1 MKKLISIKYFLFLLC
16 FYSSVLSQNSII
28 DPAGESEFKFERFS
42 TEDGMSSTYVI
53 TIAQDQEGFIWFGTM
68 DGLIKY
74 DGYQYLAYRN
84 IPYDT
89 TSLNDN
95 RIEKIFVDHTGIL
108 WVGTNAGLNR
118 FESSRNS
125 FVRYYPEPSNSNS
138 LTQGQINSIIE
149 DQSKNLWIGTQDGGL
164 FRYERD
170 NDRFTRFL
178 SDPEH
183 PNTLINDQV
192 RILLADKNNFLW
204 IGTGEP
210 FDPAV
215 KGGGLIRL
223 DLSTEATKRFRH
235 DSENPKSLI
244 DDRVSALLE
253 DRDGVLWVGTCRSG
267 LHYYNPL
274 NEEFIRMMPDPE
286 NPNLLHAPQGDMGLW
301 SSCPH
306 VRILHQ
312 DKKGAFWIGTFNG
325 GINYF
330 APATNKMSYYAHDSN
345 DPNSLANNMIFSI
358 LEDRQERIWIGNLL
372 AGYHKIEPSLHKF
385 TTYVNNPIDPNSLS
399 LNNVMGI
406 YEAPKEKGIIWLSSR
421 GGGLNQLDLETGRF
435 TTFQHNPENKNS
447 ISSDIVWTTY
457 EDRTGAFWVGT
468 EEGLDLL
475 DRRTGKFNHHK
486 LKVNDTES
494 SVVNPVVSLYEDRQN
509 NLWIGTW
516 SGGVFRFD
524 RKKGIYKQYDFSD
537 GKHAAYFN
545 SIFLIHEDTKGT
557 IWVGS
562 WMGGLYKYDRQSDTF
577 NPNLQGYGA
586 LCLQE
591 DNEGWFWLGT
601 QKDGLIHIDPLN
613 NSIERYTVADGLPSN
628 SIYGILKDAQGFFW
642 ISTTKGIS
650 KFNPKLKTFSNY
662 DISDGL
668 LANSFNTNSA
678 LKSSSGKMFF
688 GGNEGLVSFFPNRV
702 KNNPYPPDVTIC
714 GLRIGNKSTDILD
727 TKSKKLG
734 IVQLEHN
741 QNDLTFE
748 YVGLH
753 YTDPSQNKYS
763 YILEPYDPNWVDAG
777 TQRTARYTNL
787 DPGEYNFKVKASNS
801 DGVWSEE
808 GKTISIII
816 SSPWWLTW
824 WANTIYLLV
833 TIVAVYGIRK
843 YELNRIRLKNQ
854 LKLESVTSKKLRE
867 LDQVKS
873 RFFANIS
880 HEFRTPLTLI
890 LGQIGNTLSNN
901 LDSKIKSNLEVA
913 NRNGQR
919 LLQLINQLLDLSKI
933 ESGSMSLKSKR
944 TDIVLF
950 IKNIFYSFE
959 SLAKQK
965 EITYNYNCDFYR
977 FEFDFDMRKLEKVF
991 FNLLSNAFKFTPVGG
1006 KIEVTIKH
1014 FLNSTTTNSTKVDK
1028 KTGIIEI
1035 QVADNGSGV
1044 SAENIPHLF
1053 DRFYQ
1058 VDNSS
1063 TREHQGTG
1071 IGLALSKELVELH
1084 GGKISVASEVGA
1096 GSTFIVQLPF
1106 EDCKIV
1112 YDKPKKTEPE
1122 LSEETTGHEKIMEVS
1137 LTVDDKGLSSAKINN
1152 IKNNGKEIIL
1162 VVEDNIDVRNY
1173 IVEQLIS
1180 DFQIFEAEDGEEGIS
1195 LAKTHTPDLI
1205 ITDVMM
1211 PKIDGC
1217 QLTTELKLDEK
1228 TSHIPIIML
1237 TAKAAIDN
1245 KIEGFEIG
1253 ADDYILKPFNSEEL
1267 LVRVKNLIST
1277 RRQLRRKFRKATII
1291 KPSDVTAV
1299 SMDQRFLQKVLNVVD
1314 KCFEDEQF
1322 GVDKLA
1328 EEANMSVSQ
1337 LNRKLR
1343 ALIDQSAGQLIRS
1356 MRLQRAADLLKKE
1369 SGTIAE
1375 ICYQVGFNDQ
1385 TSFTRAFKK
1394 QFGDPPSKY
1403 KVRQKQK

>member
-1 MKKLISIKYFLFLLC
+1 MENRKYFILFLIV
-16 FYSSVLSQNSII
+16 FTFVSSFLNAESNKSDFKKINIEI
-28 DPAGESEFKFERFS
+28 DGEQVF
-42 TEDGMSSTYVI
+42 DVNA
-53 TIAQDQEGFIWFGTM
+53 IAQDHQGYIWMATNLGLVKYNGIEGKKIDISRDEFYGDYISSLYVDHLGEVWIGATS
-68 DGLIKY
+68 GLSKY
-74 DGYQYLAYRN
+74 NPDNDSLHQFPVFVDNIEIAFVRSITEDKNRN
-84 IPYDT
+84 I
-89 TSLNDN
+89 
-95 RIEKIFVDHTGIL
+95 
-108 WVGTNAGLNR
+108 
-118 FESSRNS
+118 
-125 FVRYYPEPSNSNS
+125 
-138 LTQGQINSIIE
+138 
-149 DQSKNLWIGTQDGGL
+149 WIGTRNDGL
-164 FRYERD
+164 FRYERESD
-170 NDRFTRFL
+170 SFTRLFHKT
-178 SDPEH
+178 SDSV
-183 PNTLINDQV
+183 NIAQNRINC
-192 RILLADKNNFLW
+192 LLVDKKNNLWISANSRDEIAGSGLIRYNINTGKTKQFLHDPSDNNSLLDNW
-204 IGTGEP
+204 ISALYEDKQGQILIGTGKCGIHIYNAEKENFSRQSYDADNP
-210 FDPAV
+210 SQIHALFFEDKVFGYNPSVQIIHQDQNGGYWIATTGKGINHLNVRTNTVKNYNFDLV
-215 KGGGLIRL
+215 KPQYLW
-223 DLSTEATKRFRH
+223 SF
-235 DSENPKSLI
+235 
-244 DDRVSALLE
+244 LE
-253 DRDGVLWVGTCRSG
+253 DRQGNIWVGGTMGSGLFRMDLFAQKYDLNTNLSNATCTYESSINPGVLWVGSHR
-267 LHYYNPL
+267 
-274 NEEFIRMMPDPE
+274 D
-286 NPNLLHAPQGDMGLW
+286 
-301 SSCPH
+301 
-306 VRILHQ
+306 
-312 DKKGAFWIGTFNG
+312 
-325 GINYF
+325 
-330 APATNKMSYYAHDSN
+330 
-345 DPNSLANNMIFSI
+345 
-358 LEDRQERIWIGNLL
+358 
-372 AGYHKIEPSLHKF
+372 
-385 TTYVNNPIDPNSLS
+385 
-399 LNNVMGI
+399 
-406 YEAPKEKGIIWLSSR
+406 
-421 GGGLNQLDLETGRF
+421 
-435 TTFQHNPENKNS
+435 
-447 ISSDIVWTTY
+447 
-457 EDRTGAFWVGT
+457 
-468 EEGLDLL
+468 
-475 DRRTGKFNHHK
+475 
-486 LKVNDTES
+486 
-494 SVVNPVVSLYEDRQN
+494 
-509 NLWIGTW
+509 
-516 SGGVFRFD
+516 
-524 RKKGIYKQYDFSD
+524 
-537 GKHAAYFN
+537 
-545 SIFLIHEDTKGT
+545 
-557 IWVGS
+557 
-562 WMGGLYKYDRQSDTF
+562 GLYKM
-577 NPNLQGYGA
+577 NLKTNKIISYLHNDDNIKSIGHNWVRSFYQENKRTLWLGLGNGGAYGA
-586 LCLQE
+586 QDGNGGVDRMNIETGNFTHFQLIRNDDNRGDFSYTLYSICE
-591 DNEGWFWLGT
+591 DNEGYLWLGAGLGGIFRSN
-601 QKDGLIHIDPLN
+601 KDKNEFKHFKILENDNLSRKEFLNIIRVDSNGDLWASDFAGDGTLYLYDRKEDTFNTYLKGFKMYNLLIDKKGWLLISTWEKGLLHLN
-613 NSIERYTVADGLPSN
+613 PADRSFIQYTKKDGLPSN
-628 SIYGILKDAQGFFW
+628 EGLDLVEEE
-642 ISTTKGIS
+642 KGIYWVS
-650 KFNPKLKTFSNY
+650 TRIGVVKFDSETGEISSAGLPKTRYNTGIFKASNNQIY
-662 DISDGL
+662 VGANNGL
-668 LANSFNTNSA
+668 YSFYPDNV
-678 LKSSSGKMFF
+678 LG
-688 GGNEGLVSFFPNRV
+688 
-702 KNNPYPPDVTIC
+702 NPYPPDVILESINVT
-714 GLRIGNKSTDILD
+714 GESTNLLS
-727 TKSKKLG
+727 TKSDKPEL
-734 IVQLEHN
+734 LLSYE

-748 YVGLH
+748 YAGIH
-753 YTDPSQNKYS
+753 YSDPAKNQYH
-763 YILEPYDPNWVDAG
+763 YMLEPYDNSWIDAG
-777 TQRTARYTNL
+777 IQRTARYTNL
-787 DPGEYNFKVKASNS
+787 DPGKYNFKVKASSSN
-801 DGVWSEE
+801 GVWSEE

-816 SSPWWLTW
+816 SPPWWQTW
-824 WANTIYLLV
+824 WAYIIYLFV
-833 TIVAVYGIRK
+833 TMIAVYGIRK

-1084 GGKISVASEVGA
+1084 GGKISAESEVGL

-1112 YDKPKKTEPE
+1112 YDKSRKTEPE
-1122 LSEETTGHEKIMEVS
+1122 LLEHTNVYEKIKENS
-1137 LTVDDKGLSSAKINN
+1137 LTVNDKDLSSAKTSNL
-1152 IKNNGKEIIL
+1152 KNNGKEIIL
-1162 VVEDNIDVRNY
+1162 VVEDNTDVRNY
-1173 IVEQLIS
+1173 IVEQLTNE
-1180 DFQIFEAEDGEEGIS
+1180 FQIYEAEDGQEGIS
-1195 LAKTHTPDLI
+1195 LAKIHTPDLI

-1217 QLTTELKLDEK
+1217 QLTTELKQNEK

-1253 ADDYILKPFNSEEL
+1253 ADDYILKPFDSKEL

-1277 RRQLRRKFRKATII
+1277 RRRLRKKFSKATII

-1314 KCFEDEQF
+1314 KHIEDEQF

-1328 EEANMSVSQ
+1328 EKTNMSVSQ
-1337 LNRKLR
+1337 LNRKLG
-1343 ALIDQSAGQLIRS
+1343 ALIDQPAGQLIRS

-1394 QFGDPPSKY
+1394 QFGYPPSKY